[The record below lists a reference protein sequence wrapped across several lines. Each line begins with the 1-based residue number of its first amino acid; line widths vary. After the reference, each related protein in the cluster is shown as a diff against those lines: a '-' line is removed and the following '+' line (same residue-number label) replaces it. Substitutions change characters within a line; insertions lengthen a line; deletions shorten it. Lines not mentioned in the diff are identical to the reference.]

1 MAQEITLDYYQDIY
15 SRHIHIY
22 IHTHIYVYIYIY
34 MCIYVFQVMIK
45 VCFFLFL
52 IAGCCVFFEERTC
65 GGEGS

>member
-34 MCIYVFQVMIK
+34 M
-45 VCFFLFL
+45 FFK
-52 IAGCCVFFEERTC
+52 
-65 GGEGS
+65 S

>member
-22 IHTHIYVYIYIY
+22 IHTHIYVYIY
-34 MCIYVFQVMIK
+34 IYVFQVMIK

>member
-22 IHTHIYVYIYIY
+22 IYTYTHICIY
-34 MCIYVFQVMIK
+34 IYVFQVMIK